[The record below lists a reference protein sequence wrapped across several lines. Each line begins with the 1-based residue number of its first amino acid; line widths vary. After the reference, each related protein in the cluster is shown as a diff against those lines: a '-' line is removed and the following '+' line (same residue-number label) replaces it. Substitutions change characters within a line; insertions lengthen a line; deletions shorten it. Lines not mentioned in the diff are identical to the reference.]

1 MYSSA
6 YRLGGKCGHYPLLL
20 HFLLASQLHEAF
32 LKILP
37 YSCVIAVPQ
46 KTRLW
51 RRNPWGGCKKT
62 LVGLGLG
69 GVAPIIRENRKF
81 IIF

>member
-1 MYSSA
+1 MFRNKRTNIFKNVKKKYVFFCLPT
-6 YRLGGKCGHYPLLL
+6 RGEMWTYPLLL

-46 KTRLW
+46 KARLW
-51 RRNPWGGCKKT
+51 RRNPWGGCKK
-62 LVGLGLG
+62 
-69 GVAPIIRENRKF
+69 NSS
-81 IIF
+81 